1 MASIGKKP
9 GTLGSKEDA
18 LRWLRRFEAAE
29 EVERVARRREGPR
42 PEWSIA
48 ISLSLIESARAAGL
62 LSPSAIAL
70 REREDEAV
78 RRTWDRLRA
87 GLPK

>member
-1 MASIGKKP
+1 MSSTSRKPAKGASR
-9 GTLGSKEDA
+9 EDA

-29 EVERVARRREGPR
+29 EVERVAARREGAR

-48 ISLSLIESARAAGL
+48 ISLSLIESARAAGF
-62 LSPSAIAL
+62 LSPSSLAVRAA
-70 REREDEAV
+70 EDESV

-87 GLPK
+87 GLSK